1 MNHLEENNE
10 DGLLIFTPPP
20 ANTAI
25 QSRPWIEY
33 CLLNQIIEYA
43 TLDFVVLPQSAGY
56 MDLRRSTLRVR
67 FRLLDTTGSHMG
79 KHTNVALVNLPLR
92 TLFSQVDCSL
102 QQTAVTQAGPNYPYK
117 TSQLFEKDT
126 AEHHDD
132 ADIRTGSNTG
142 A

>member
-1 MNHLEENNE
+1 MNHLEENHE

-33 CLLNQIIEYA
+33 RLLNQIIEYA
-43 TLDFVVLPQSAGY
+43 TLDFVVLPQSTGY
-56 MDLRRSTLRVR
+56 MNLRRSTLRVR
-67 FRLLDTTGSHMG
+67 FRLLDATGSHIG
-79 KHTNVALVNLPLR
+79 KDTNVALFNLPLR

-102 QQTAVTQAGPNYPYK
+102 QQTAGTQAGPNYPYK

-126 AEHHDD
+126 SGHHDD